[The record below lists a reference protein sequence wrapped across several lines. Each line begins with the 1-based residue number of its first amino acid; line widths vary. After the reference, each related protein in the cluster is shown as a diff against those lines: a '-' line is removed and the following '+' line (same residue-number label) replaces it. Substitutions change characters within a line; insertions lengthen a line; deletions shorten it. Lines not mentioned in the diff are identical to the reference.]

1 MKQNFNDCL
10 NRLLK
15 DEGGYTND
23 PRDPGG
29 PTNFGITLKD
39 YQLYINKRGT
49 ATDVKNMSVDQAKT
63 IYKSKYWDALDCDNL
78 SSGVDYSVFDYGV
91 NSGIGRSK
99 KVLTKFKTLSGTQLI
114 NAINDE
120 RMAFLRSLSTF
131 PTFGKG
137 WTRRVAGVRA
147 HSLELAV
154 KPSSGTS
161 TGAAGAVVLAGGAAV
176 ATTPQHMWPWIIG
189 GTIAAAIV
197 AFFAFEWYKYNKKET
212 V

>member
-1 MKQNFNDCL
+1 MKSNFNDCL

-39 YQLYINKRGT
+39 YRLYINSKGS
-49 ATDVKNMSVDQAKT
+49 AEDVKNMTVDQAKA
-63 IYKSKYWDALDCDNL
+63 IYKAKYWDALDCDNL

-99 KVLTKFKTLSGTQLI
+99 KVLAKFSTLSGTQLI

-120 RMAFLRSLSTF
+120 RMAFLRNLSTF
-131 PTFGKG
+131 STFGKG
-137 WTRRVAGVRA
+137 WTRRVAGVKA
-147 HSLELAV
+147 HSLELAA

-161 TGAAGAVVLAGGAAV
+161 AGAAGAVVLAGGAAV
-176 ATTPQHMWPWIIG
+176 ASAPQHHWPLIIA
-189 GTIAAAIV
+189 GTVLLAVI
-197 AFFAFEWYKYNKKET
+197 AFFGFEIYEYNKKEIK
-212 V
+212 